1 MITKIGNWLK
11 ATGLTNFAYAAI
23 GVGCFV
29 FVGGK
34 VGTFLAG
41 AAFGLFVYFNF
52 AKIKELINKID

>member
-1 MITKIGNWLK
+1 MINKIGNWFK
-11 ATGLTNFAYAAI
+11 ATGLTNFAYAGI
-23 GVGCFV
+23 GVGCFALI
-29 FVGGK
+29 GGS